1 MKGLSKHRYYE
12 LLHWCLQYP
21 EWEAT
26 IQRIKFLPEVMD
38 SRQRNS
44 KWIAKRKTEDLGTL
58 LAELSANREL
68 VQRVCHNA
76 GSEIYPWLL
85 LAVTRGTSF
94 NELKMVHEIP
104 CEKDMFY
111 DRRRR
116 FFLLLD
122 KEK

>member
-21 EWEAT
+21 EWEKK
-26 IQRIKFLPEVMD
+26 IQELRLIPEVEQA
-38 SRQRNS
+38 RRGNS
-44 KWIAKRKTEDLGTL
+44 KWIAKRGTEESGIL
-58 LAELSANREL
+58 LAEMSRNRET
-68 VQRVCHNA
+68 VRRVCREA
-76 GSEIYPWLL
+76 SEELYPWLL
-85 LAVTRGTSF
+85 TAVTKGASF
-94 NELKMVHEIP
+94 TELKMSHGLP